1 MRSPWD
7 IAKGN
12 RRRLD
17 SAKASLDPKS
27 IARYI
32 DDGLPL
38 MWGVYADSDLYM
50 DVINTRT
57 RDRKQV
63 TDWEAWQE
71 RLEAVR
77 KAVRK
82 MDDLQSGGH
91 ACMIIGYNEET
102 EEIATSD
109 SWGPEFEERWM
120 TVEEAEAIS
129 QGTMQ
134 ILKW

>member
-1 MRSPWD
+1 
-7 IAKGN
+7 
-12 RRRLD
+12 
-17 SAKASLDPKS
+17 
-27 IARYI
+27 
-32 DDGLPL
+32 
-38 MWGVYADSDLYM
+38 
-50 DVINTRT
+50 
-57 RDRKQV
+57 
-63 TDWEAWQE
+63 
-71 RLEAVR
+71 
-77 KAVRK
+77 